1 MLQQYCFSPVEFG
14 LFLALPGRIQFTGIR
29 KKNDEEKKRKGI
41 EEATIRFTIAF
52 ARNFDGR
59 DGRDIL
65 AGRKSSIDRLCSIR
79 AEFNFLVQLRYPYE
93 TLYIYIYI
101 ALYIYI
107 YNSRIDVT

>member
-79 AEFNFLVQLRYPYE
+79 AEFNFQSSIAISLRN
-93 TLYIYIYI
+93 
-101 ALYIYI
+101 AIYI